1 VQGVDLRFILVVPL
15 YNMSRWIGGCIES
28 IRAQTHADFRCLIG
42 DDLSTDDGAAIA
54 RRAVDGDGRF
64 EVIAHAEKMYALGNR
79 ATLIELARPADD
91 DVIVLVDGDDYLAH
105 ENVLKTLA
113 DIYQR
118 RDCWL
123 TYGSFRRTDRTEK
136 DAVCREYSRR
146 TVAKARYRKVD
157 WRASHLKTFLYK
169 LWRRIRPD
177 AFTVSEAELDRAV
190 RRALHTGRIRYW
202 LNWRKIRRP
211 DLLDSTGR
219 FVRRTTDKAIM
230 YPLLEMAGPKACFV
244 EEILYLYNRYP
255 QDPLFPVS
263 KPEQKWHKRCLPYI
277 IEHKAR
283 YAQLKEL

>member
-1 VQGVDLRFILVVPL
+1 MRFILPVTL
-15 YNMSRWIGGCIES
+15 YNMSRWIGGTIES
-28 IRAQTHADFRCLIG
+28 IRKQTHADFRCLIG
-42 DDLSTDDGAAIA
+42 DDLSTDDGAAVA
-54 RRAVDGDGRF
+54 RRTIDGDGRF
-64 EVIAHAEKMYALGNR
+64 EVITHVEKMHSLGNI

-113 DIYQR
+113 DIYNRQG
-118 RDCWL
+118 CWL

-136 DAVCREYSRR
+136 DAVCREYSPR
-146 TVAKARYRKVD
+146 TIAKARYRRVD

-177 AFTVSEAELDRAV
+177 AFTVTEAELARAV
-190 RRALHTGRIRYW
+190 RRALLTGRIRYW
-202 LNWRKIRRP
+202 LNWRKIRLA

-219 FVRRTTDKAIM
+219 FVRRPSDKAIM
-230 YPLLEMAGPKACFV
+230 YPVLEMAGPKAFFV

-263 KPEQKWHKRCLPYI
+263 KPEQKWHKRCLPDI
-277 IEHKAR
+277 LEHKPR
-283 YAQLKEL
+283 YARLTGL